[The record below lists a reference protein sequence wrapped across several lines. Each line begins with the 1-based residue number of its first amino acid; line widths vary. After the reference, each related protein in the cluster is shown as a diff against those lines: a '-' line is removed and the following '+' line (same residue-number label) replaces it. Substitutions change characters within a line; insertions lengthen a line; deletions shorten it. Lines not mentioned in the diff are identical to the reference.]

1 MSRLPGPT
9 LYFDPDRGP
18 RRELVR
24 PFRKSKRQP
33 VFGGLE
39 TGSVGEQS
47 RAVGASA
54 EVCVL
59 IADRQNVALMDV
71 HRRPEK
77 ATAITAMAAANF
89 TLPSNL
95 TLPLYARGVER

>member
-1 MSRLPGPT
+1 VSRLPGPT

-39 TGSVGEQS
+39 TGRWAIS
-47 RAVGASA
+47 RA
-54 EVCVL
+54 
-59 IADRQNVALMDV
+59 
-71 HRRPEK
+71 P
-77 ATAITAMAAANF
+77 
-89 TLPSNL
+89 
-95 TLPLYARGVER
+95 

>member
-1 MSRLPGPT
+1 MGD
-9 LYFDPDRGP
+9 DPNGDRDSAESGKDGNRIFP
-18 RRELVR
+18 RRMTLGDQWCAVR
-24 PFRKSKRQP
+24 
-33 VFGGLE
+33 
-39 TGSVGEQS
+39 
-47 RAVGASA
+47 ASP

-71 HRRPEK
+71 YRRPER